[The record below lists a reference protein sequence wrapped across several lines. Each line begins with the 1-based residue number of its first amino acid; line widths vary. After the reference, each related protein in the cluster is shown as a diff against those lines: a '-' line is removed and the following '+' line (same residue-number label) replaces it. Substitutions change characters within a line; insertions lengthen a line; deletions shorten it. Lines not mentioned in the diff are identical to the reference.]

1 MYLEQLI
8 LTGKRQEAIRIMTDV
23 MRKEDIK
30 VFNDIILIGAQITR
44 NEELKIRNLLS
55 FDNFTR
61 ADSQSVNALLDIIQ
75 KNNQLKNFD
84 NNTYQEKSNKDEA
97 HKKKILFF
105 AANPCDLPKLKLEQ
119 EYLSIRKIMKPY
131 RDKFDVVEEFDVTL
145 DSFFESIYL
154 EKPEVIHFS
163 GFADKN
169 DLVFC
174 RKGDRQ
180 RHRVSYEY
188 LAAAFKM
195 LPRSVECLFVNTQ
208 FTNLFAKIS
217 SQTTQ
222 HAIGISGAVSD
233 NNAIS
238 FASGYYTSLAIEGNH
253 KKAFEN
259 GEKVLAGGEIDL
271 DSNYLFYSNGV
282 AHDKNDKTP
291 NSFYEPKLNVEV
303 HLEQSKENDTD
314 DSFKKKNFGY
324 GDDPN
329 LSRAK

>member
-8 LTGKRQEAIRIMTDV
+8 HKGKRQEAIRIMTDV
-23 MRKEDIK
+23 MKQEDMK
-30 VFNDIILIGAQITR
+30 VFNDIILIGAQMTR
-44 NEELKIRNLLS
+44 IEELKSRNLIS
-55 FDNFTR
+55 YSDFSITDN
-61 ADSQSVNALLDIIQ
+61 QIVNALLEIIQ
-75 KNNQLKNFD
+75 KNNNLKNFD
-84 NNTYQEKSNKDEA
+84 NKKYRDQAKTNDIQ
-97 HKKKILFF
+97 KKKILFF
-105 AANPCDLPKLKLEQ
+105 AANPSDQPKLKFEK

-154 EKPEVIHFS
+154 EQPEVIHFS
-163 GFADKN
+163 GFADEN
-169 DLVFC
+169 ILAFC
-174 RKGDRQ
+174 RKGDQ
-180 RHRVSYEY
+180 KTHKVPYEF
-188 LAAAFKM
+188 LVAAFKM
-195 LPRSVECLFVNTQ
+195 LPRKVECLFVNTQ

-259 GEKVLAGGEIDL
+259 GEKVLSSGEIDL
-271 DSNYLFYSNGV
+271 DSNYLFYTNGV

-291 NSFYEPKLNVEV
+291 DAFYIPSLDVEIHLDQPKG
-303 HLEQSKENDTD
+303 DATD
-314 DSFKKKNFGY
+314 NPFKNKQFRHGE
-324 GDDPN
+324 DEN